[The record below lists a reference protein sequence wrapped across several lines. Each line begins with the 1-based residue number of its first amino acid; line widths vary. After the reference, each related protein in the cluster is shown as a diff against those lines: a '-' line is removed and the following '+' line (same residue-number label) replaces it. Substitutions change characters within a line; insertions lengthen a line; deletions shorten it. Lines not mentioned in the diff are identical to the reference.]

1 MRRSTLLLTMCTAA
15 TAVAVQL
22 AAAHAPAAADEDH
35 GRRDGVRTLSGASP
49 FAGGCPG
56 RRGEDIT
63 ITGAEVEPS
72 VTVDPTDPRRVVA
85 TWQQDIGTPAARSDL
100 VASSDDGGRT
110 WRTSTIP
117 GLTVCTGG
125 TADQAS
131 DPWLSTGGDG
141 TVYFSGT
148 SGIVAGPAPP
158 IAVVASRSTDG
169 GRTWAPPTT
178 VTPADPG
185 NDTDSI
191 TASPTRDGHAYLVWG
206 TWDHAFQLPMTA
218 NALRFSRTTD
228 SGAAWSAPVT
238 IHRPATTAIDFSG
251 HVLALPDGALLV
263 VWANADV
270 VQGIGRLLASRSPD
284 EGRTWEPAV
293 EIAAHPVGVFAD
305 PETGNELPQ
314 PGFPSAA
321 VSPDGTVYVTSEA
334 STSPDAG
341 AVSISRSGDGGR
353 TWTTGELPGVTAFAF
368 EPAIAVDA
376 HGTLGIT
383 WYDLRND
390 RRGDATLT
398 TDVWFARSRDRGA
411 TWRQE
416 HLAGSFDLRT
426 APNNRLG
433 EYQGLAGLRHGF
445 AAVFTMSQPA
455 AEDGPSDV
463 FVALAGTRGRGQGGR
478 PTDDA
483 GME

>member
-1 MRRSTLLLTMCTAA
+1 MRRSRLFLTVCTAA
-15 TAVAVQL
+15 TAVAVQV
-22 AAAHAPAAADEDH
+22 APAAADQG
-35 GRRDGVRTLSGASP
+35 GRAGVRALSGASP

-56 RRGEDIT
+56 RRGEDIA

-72 VTVDPTDPRRVVA
+72 VTVDRTDPRRVVA

-131 DPWLSTGGDG
+131 DPWLSVGRDG
-141 TVYFSGT
+141 TVYFSGI
-148 SGIVAGPAPP
+148 SGIVGGAVPP

-178 VTPADPG
+178 VTPANPG

-191 TASPTRDGHAYLVWG
+191 TASPTRDGHAYLVWAN
-206 TWDHAFQLPMTA
+206 WDHAFRLPMTA

-228 SGAAWSAPVT
+228 GGASWSLPVT

-251 HVLALPDGALLV
+251 HVLPLPGGALLA

-270 VQGIGRLLASRSPD
+270 IQGIGTLLASRSRD
-284 EGRTWEPAV
+284 EGRTWGPAV
-293 EIAAHPVGVFAD
+293 VIAAHPVGVFSD

-321 VSPDGTVYVTSEA
+321 VSPDGTVYVASEA

-341 AVSISRSGDGGR
+341 GVSIFRSCNGGR
-353 TWTTGELPGVTAFAF
+353 TWTTSELPGVTAFAF

-376 HGTLGIT
+376 HGTVGIT

-398 TDVWFARSRDRGA
+398 TDVSFAHSRDRGA

-426 APNNRLG
+426 TPNNRLG

-445 AAVFTMSQPA
+445 AAVFTMSRPA
-455 AEDGPSDV
+455 AEDGPSDI
-463 FVALAGTRGRGQGGR
+463 FVAHVGS
-478 PTDDA
+478 
-483 GME
+483 